1 MAAPIGWAVSQ
12 MPWSEAGG
20 VLNPLPLNSSG
31 VNTAVDVVAPILVA
45 ATAKGVEGV
54 KPPWNQPQDTPA
66 ATRLSIAPPSKAFCS
81 SPYPWSW
88 SQVSTSLMVA
98 GSYRLGLT
106 WLPLAS
112 LLGLFVSR
120 LPEPPAPGVL
130 ASPLTLGVP

>member
-1 MAAPIGWAVSQ
+1 MTSLALQGWPVGLF
-12 MPWSEAGG
+12 PDP
-20 VLNPLPLNSSG
+20 VP
-31 VNTAVDVVAPILVA
+31 TVV
-45 ATAKGVEGV
+45 T
-54 KPPWNQPQDTPA
+54 N
-66 ATRLSIAPPSKAFCS
+66 LSIAPPLNAFCS

-112 LLGLFVSR
+112 LFGLFVSR

-130 ASPLTLGVP
+130 ASPLTFGVPVEAWKGSPDVFAALG